1 MESTPLLGDMEIVSL
16 PRVERQ
22 LSSRHIQMIAIGGTI
37 GTGLFI
43 ASGATISSA
52 GPLGALIGYGI
63 VGIMVYVVM
72 TSLGELATYLPVSGS
87 FTTYA
92 SRYVHPALGFSL
104 ASEINAASMILS
116 FWIPNIPT
124 WISAIVILLFLF
136 SVNCFGAK
144 GFGESEYWLAIVK
157 VLAIILFVIVGIV
170 LDLGYVGSEGYLGFK
185 YWDIEGAPIK
195 NGIVGIFNVFLMAF
209 FSFGGTELVGIT
221 AGEAKEPEKTIP
233 KAIKNTFWRITFF
246 FLCSIFVMG
255 LTIRN
260 DDPNLLNASI
270 SNDITVAPFTLVF
283 QKAGMSFAAHLMN
296 GVVFTAVLSAGNS
309 ALYAASRTL
318 MAMSLEGKAPA
329 IFGKV
334 TKNGVPVYSLLATVG
349 IGCLSFLG
357 IVLGDGLVFTY
368 LISITGVSGILTW
381 ISIAVIHI
389 RFRQAFKAQSI
400 DLNVL
405 VYKSSF
411 YPAGPIIAIILGLA
425 IICAQ
430 GYAAIVSDSPLLQ
443 LIITFSGVPFFVGL
457 FLYHKV
463 KFDSELVPSD
473 KVILSQTGD
482 Y

>member
-1 MESTPLLGDMEIVSL
+1 MESTPLLQDIEIVSL

-22 LSSRHIQMIAIGGTI
+22 LSSRHIQMIAIGLLTK
-37 GTGLFI
+37 GLFI

-104 ASEINAASMILS
+104 GWNYWLQWAVSFPSEVNAASMILS

-124 WISAIVILLFLF
+124 WISAVVILAFLF
-136 SVNCFGAK
+136 TVNCFGAK

-157 VLAIILFVIVGIV
+157 VLAIILFIIVGII

-233 KAIKNTFWRITFF
+233 KAIKNTFWRI
-246 FLCSIFVMG
+246 
-255 LTIRN
+255 RN

-318 MAMSLEGKAPA
+318 MAMAQEGKAPS

-334 TKNGVPVYSLLATVG
+334 TKSGVPVYSLIATVG

-381 ISIAVIHI
+381 ISIALIHI
-389 RFRQAFKAQSI
+389 RFRGAFKAQSI
-400 DLNVL
+400 DLSVL
-405 VYKSSF
+405 VYQSSF
-411 YPAGPIIAIILGLA
+411 YPAGPIIAILLGIA

-430 GYAAIVSDSPLLQ
+430 GYAAIQSENPAMQ
-443 LIITFSGVPFFVGL
+443 FIITFSGVPFFIGL
-457 FLYHKV
+457 FLYHKL
-463 KFDSELVPSD
+463 KFNSELVPLD
-473 KVILSQTGD
+473 KIIL
-482 Y
+482 